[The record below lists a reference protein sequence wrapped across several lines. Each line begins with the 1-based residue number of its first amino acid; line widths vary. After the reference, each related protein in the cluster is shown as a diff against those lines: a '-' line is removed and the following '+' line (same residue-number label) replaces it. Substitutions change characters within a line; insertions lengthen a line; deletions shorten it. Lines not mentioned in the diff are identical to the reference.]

1 MIPYKRAGDT
11 ILGVTATS
19 TGTGNGGRFRWR
31 MEDEQEH
38 RRDTI
43 RELQGQGYTITQI
56 AQKLQLSVPTIKRIS
71 ARLHRE
77 SRENYQRL
85 VQEKIPFEVDSTL
98 DLYKSIKRQA
108 KELAERTDNDAV
120 RVRALDLLQR
130 AGKEYI
136 DLKMRGDY
144 IKRSLDVA
152 EYIQKKLNELPATN
166 TTKLEDGEEAE
177 EEYDPQRK
185 F

>member
-1 MIPYKRAGDT
+1 
-11 ILGVTATS
+11 
-19 TGTGNGGRFRWR
+19 

-38 RRDTI
+38 RRNTI

-56 AQKLQLSVPTIKRIS
+56 AQKLELSVPTIKRIS

-85 VQEKIPFEVDSTL
+85 VLERIPYDVDSTL
-98 DLYKSIKRQA
+98 ELYKSIKRQA
-108 KELAERTDNDAV
+108 KELADKTDNETV
-120 RVRALDLLQR
+120 KVRALDLLQR

-136 DLKMRGDY
+136 ELEMRGDY
-144 IKRSLDVA
+144 VKRSLDVA
-152 EYIQKKLNELPATN
+152 EHIQKKLNELP
-166 TTKLEDGEEAE
+166 TTTTPVKSSSELEGEAEAETEEAN
-177 EEYDPQRK
+177 YDPQRV

>member
-1 MIPYKRAGDT
+1 MT
-11 ILGVTATS
+11 ITS
-19 TGTGNGGRFRWR
+19 NGGGAGRFRWTFK
-31 MEDEQEH
+31 DELEH
-38 RRDTI
+38 RRNTI
-43 RELQGQGYTITQI
+43 RELQGQGYTVTQI
-56 AQKLQLSVPTIKRIS
+56 AQKLQLSVSTIKHTAAALRK
-71 ARLHRE
+71 E

-85 VQEKIPFEVDSTL
+85 VQEQIPYEVDSTL

-144 IKRSLDVA
+144 VKRALDVA
-152 EYIQKKLNELPATN
+152 EHIQKKLNELPATSN
-166 TTKLEDGEEAE
+166 SSTE
-177 EEYDPQRK
+177 EEEEEILPLYDHEQ
-185 F
+185 